1 MKKVVKYILW
11 LPFAVSISSF
21 ALYFVYAIRI
31 KFKNLTVTESMQN
44 SLKLYL
50 IIGLISLFVGLFVV
64 FIKKTILLFKMDDS
78 ENVREKNVKEKKI
91 KEQKVSNKVISISKN
106 EQEQTINKNELI
118 LKILNPV
125 FKDNKITGTLDTTN
139 QDVIVYL
146 DKEEKV
152 EVKHKEI
159 VFQLLKEIIEL
170 NTPSKIEE
178 EIKLNLPNNITDVTK
193 IYLSE
198 ATPGKGNL
206 TFEEG
211 VLDEDKKTKIEL
223 TVAVALVKEQKMD
236 LILQKL
242 TELGVSKIIPVSM
255 ERSIVKLDKERF
267 NKKKVRWESICKEA
281 SEQSKRTNIPI
292 IEDIKSIKDLTKEDA
307 DLKLVASTKE
317 KEKLLNY
324 YLQSIEDCAKI
335 IMVIG
340 SEGGISDKE
349 EDILVSNGYNRVS
362 FGNLIFRVE
371 TATIYVA
378 SIINYISS
386 RS

>member
-1 MKKVVKYILW
+1 MQRYFIKNKDMLLEESDIRHIKKVMRMNINDKIEVVYNNKLHICEITSLE
-11 LPFAVSISSF
+11 PFNI
-21 ALYFVYAIRI
+21 
-31 KFKNLTVTESMQN
+31 
-44 SLKLYL
+44 
-50 IIGLISLFVGLFVV
+50 
-64 FIKKTILLFKMDDS
+64 
-78 ENVREKNVKEKKI
+78 
-91 KEQKVSNKVISISKN
+91 KVI
-106 EQEQTINKNELI
+106 
-118 LKILNPV
+118 
-125 FKDNKITGTLDTTN
+125 
-139 QDVIVYL
+139 
-146 DKEEKV
+146 EK
-152 EVKHKEI
+152 
-159 VFQLLKEIIEL
+159 
-170 NTPSKIEE
+170 
-178 EIKLNLPNNITDVTK
+178 
-193 IYLSE
+193 
-198 ATPGKGNL
+198 
-206 TFEEG
+206 
-211 VLDEDKKTKIEL
+211 LDENKKTKIEL

-242 TELGVSKIIPVSM
+242 TELGVSRIIPVSM

-340 SEGGISDKE
+340 PEGGISDRE

>member
-1 MKKVVKYILW
+1 MQRYFIKNKDMLLEESDIRHIKKVMRMNINDKIEVVYNNKLHICEITSLE
-11 LPFAVSISSF
+11 PFNI
-21 ALYFVYAIRI
+21 
-31 KFKNLTVTESMQN
+31 
-44 SLKLYL
+44 
-50 IIGLISLFVGLFVV
+50 
-64 FIKKTILLFKMDDS
+64 
-78 ENVREKNVKEKKI
+78 
-91 KEQKVSNKVISISKN
+91 KVI
-106 EQEQTINKNELI
+106 
-118 LKILNPV
+118 
-125 FKDNKITGTLDTTN
+125 
-139 QDVIVYL
+139 
-146 DKEEKV
+146 EK
-152 EVKHKEI
+152 
-159 VFQLLKEIIEL
+159 
-170 NTPSKIEE
+170 
-178 EIKLNLPNNITDVTK
+178 
-193 IYLSE
+193 
-198 ATPGKGNL
+198 
-206 TFEEG
+206 
-211 VLDEDKKTKIEL
+211 LDEDKKTKIEL

-242 TELGVSKIIPVSM
+242 TELGVSRIIPVSI

-340 SEGGISDKE
+340 PEGGISDKE

>member
-1 MKKVVKYILW
+1 MQRYFIKNKDMLLEESDIRHIKKVMRMNINDKIEVVYNNKLHICEITSLD
-11 LPFAVSISSF
+11 PFNI
-21 ALYFVYAIRI
+21 
-31 KFKNLTVTESMQN
+31 
-44 SLKLYL
+44 
-50 IIGLISLFVGLFVV
+50 
-64 FIKKTILLFKMDDS
+64 
-78 ENVREKNVKEKKI
+78 
-91 KEQKVSNKVISISKN
+91 KVI
-106 EQEQTINKNELI
+106 
-118 LKILNPV
+118 
-125 FKDNKITGTLDTTN
+125 
-139 QDVIVYL
+139 
-146 DKEEKV
+146 EE
-152 EVKHKEI
+152 
-159 VFQLLKEIIEL
+159 
-170 NTPSKIEE
+170 
-178 EIKLNLPNNITDVTK
+178 
-193 IYLSE
+193 
-198 ATPGKGNL
+198 
-206 TFEEG
+206 
-211 VLDEDKKTKIEL
+211 LDEDKKTKIEL

-242 TELGVSKIIPVSM
+242 TELGVSRIIPVSM

-292 IEDIKSIKDLTKEDA
+292 IEDIKSIKDLTKEDS

-340 SEGGISDKE
+340 PEGGISDRE

>member
-1 MKKVVKYILW
+1 MQRYFIKNKDMLLEESDIRHIKKVMRMNINDKIEVVYNNKLHICEITSLE
-11 LPFAVSISSF
+11 PFNI
-21 ALYFVYAIRI
+21 
-31 KFKNLTVTESMQN
+31 
-44 SLKLYL
+44 
-50 IIGLISLFVGLFVV
+50 
-64 FIKKTILLFKMDDS
+64 
-78 ENVREKNVKEKKI
+78 
-91 KEQKVSNKVISISKN
+91 KVI
-106 EQEQTINKNELI
+106 
-118 LKILNPV
+118 
-125 FKDNKITGTLDTTN
+125 
-139 QDVIVYL
+139 
-146 DKEEKV
+146 EK
-152 EVKHKEI
+152 
-159 VFQLLKEIIEL
+159 
-170 NTPSKIEE
+170 
-178 EIKLNLPNNITDVTK
+178 
-193 IYLSE
+193 
-198 ATPGKGNL
+198 
-206 TFEEG
+206 
-211 VLDEDKKTKIEL
+211 LDEDKKTKIEL

-242 TELGVSKIIPVSM
+242 TELGVSRIIPVSM

-340 SEGGISDKE
+340 PEGGISDKE

-386 RS
+386 RSWQKW

>member
-1 MKKVVKYILW
+1 MQRYFIKNKDMLLEESDIRHIKKVMRMNINDKIEVIYNNKLHICEITSLE
-11 LPFAVSISSF
+11 PFNI
-21 ALYFVYAIRI
+21 
-31 KFKNLTVTESMQN
+31 
-44 SLKLYL
+44 
-50 IIGLISLFVGLFVV
+50 
-64 FIKKTILLFKMDDS
+64 
-78 ENVREKNVKEKKI
+78 
-91 KEQKVSNKVISISKN
+91 KVI
-106 EQEQTINKNELI
+106 
-118 LKILNPV
+118 
-125 FKDNKITGTLDTTN
+125 
-139 QDVIVYL
+139 
-146 DKEEKV
+146 EE
-152 EVKHKEI
+152 
-159 VFQLLKEIIEL
+159 
-170 NTPSKIEE
+170 
-178 EIKLNLPNNITDVTK
+178 
-193 IYLSE
+193 
-198 ATPGKGNL
+198 
-206 TFEEG
+206 
-211 VLDEDKKTKIEL
+211 LDEDKKTKIEL

-242 TELGVSKIIPVSM
+242 TELGVSRIIPVSM

-340 SEGGISDKE
+340 PEGGISDKE

>member
-1 MKKVVKYILW
+1 
-11 LPFAVSISSF
+11 
-21 ALYFVYAIRI
+21 
-31 KFKNLTVTESMQN
+31 MQR
-44 SLKLYL
+44 Y
-50 IIGLISLFVGLFVV
+50 
-64 FIKKTILLFKMDDS
+64 FIKNKDMLLEESDI
-78 ENVREKNVKEKKI
+78 RHIKKI
-91 KEQKVSNKVISISKN
+91 MRMNINDKIEVVYNNKLHICEITSLEPFNIKVI
-106 EQEQTINKNELI
+106 
-118 LKILNPV
+118 
-125 FKDNKITGTLDTTN
+125 
-139 QDVIVYL
+139 
-146 DKEEKV
+146 EK
-152 EVKHKEI
+152 
-159 VFQLLKEIIEL
+159 
-170 NTPSKIEE
+170 
-178 EIKLNLPNNITDVTK
+178 
-193 IYLSE
+193 
-198 ATPGKGNL
+198 
-206 TFEEG
+206 
-211 VLDEDKKTKIEL
+211 LDEDKKTKIEL

-242 TELGVSKIIPVSM
+242 TELGVSRIIPVSM

-340 SEGGISDKE
+340 PEGGISDKE

>member
-1 MKKVVKYILW
+1 MQRYFIKNKDMLLEESDIRHIKKVMRMNINDKIEV
-11 LPFAVSISSF
+11 
-21 ALYFVYAIRI
+21 VYNNKLHICEI
-31 KFKNLTVTESMQN
+31 N
-44 SLKLYL
+44 SLEPFN
-50 IIGLISLFVGLFVV
+50 I
-64 FIKKTILLFKMDDS
+64 
-78 ENVREKNVKEKKI
+78 
-91 KEQKVSNKVISISKN
+91 KVI
-106 EQEQTINKNELI
+106 
-118 LKILNPV
+118 
-125 FKDNKITGTLDTTN
+125 
-139 QDVIVYL
+139 
-146 DKEEKV
+146 EK
-152 EVKHKEI
+152 
-159 VFQLLKEIIEL
+159 
-170 NTPSKIEE
+170 
-178 EIKLNLPNNITDVTK
+178 
-193 IYLSE
+193 
-198 ATPGKGNL
+198 
-206 TFEEG
+206 
-211 VLDEDKKTKIEL
+211 LDEDKKTKIEL

-242 TELGVSKIIPVSM
+242 TELGVSRIIPVSM

-340 SEGGISDKE
+340 PEGGISDKE

>member
-1 MKKVVKYILW
+1 MQRYFIKNKDMLLEESDIRHIKKVMRMNINDKIEVVYNNKLHICEITSLE
-11 LPFAVSISSF
+11 PFNI
-21 ALYFVYAIRI
+21 
-31 KFKNLTVTESMQN
+31 
-44 SLKLYL
+44 
-50 IIGLISLFVGLFVV
+50 
-64 FIKKTILLFKMDDS
+64 
-78 ENVREKNVKEKKI
+78 
-91 KEQKVSNKVISISKN
+91 KVI
-106 EQEQTINKNELI
+106 
-118 LKILNPV
+118 
-125 FKDNKITGTLDTTN
+125 
-139 QDVIVYL
+139 
-146 DKEEKV
+146 EE
-152 EVKHKEI
+152 
-159 VFQLLKEIIEL
+159 
-170 NTPSKIEE
+170 
-178 EIKLNLPNNITDVTK
+178 
-193 IYLSE
+193 
-198 ATPGKGNL
+198 
-206 TFEEG
+206 
-211 VLDEDKKTKIEL
+211 LDEDKKTKIEL

-242 TELGVSKIIPVSM
+242 TELGVSRIIPVSM

-292 IEDIKSIKDLTKEDA
+292 IEDIKNIKDLTKEDA

-340 SEGGISDKE
+340 PEGGISDKE

>member
-1 MKKVVKYILW
+1 MQRYFIKNKDMLLEESDIRHIKKVMRMNINDKIEVVYNNKLHICEITSLE
-11 LPFAVSISSF
+11 PFNI
-21 ALYFVYAIRI
+21 
-31 KFKNLTVTESMQN
+31 
-44 SLKLYL
+44 
-50 IIGLISLFVGLFVV
+50 
-64 FIKKTILLFKMDDS
+64 
-78 ENVREKNVKEKKI
+78 
-91 KEQKVSNKVISISKN
+91 KVI
-106 EQEQTINKNELI
+106 
-118 LKILNPV
+118 
-125 FKDNKITGTLDTTN
+125 
-139 QDVIVYL
+139 
-146 DKEEKV
+146 EE
-152 EVKHKEI
+152 
-159 VFQLLKEIIEL
+159 
-170 NTPSKIEE
+170 
-178 EIKLNLPNNITDVTK
+178 
-193 IYLSE
+193 
-198 ATPGKGNL
+198 
-206 TFEEG
+206 
-211 VLDEDKKTKIEL
+211 LDEDKKTKIEL
-223 TVAVALVKEQKMD
+223 TVAVALVKKQKMD

-242 TELGVSKIIPVSM
+242 TELGVSRIIPVSM

-340 SEGGISDKE
+340 PEGGISDKE
-349 EDILVSNGYNRVS
+349 EDILVSNGYNRIS

>member
-1 MKKVVKYILW
+1 MQRYFVKKKENNTFLLEESDVRHIKKVMRMNINDKIEVVYNNKLHICEITSLE
-11 LPFAVSISSF
+11 PFNI
-21 ALYFVYAIRI
+21 
-31 KFKNLTVTESMQN
+31 
-44 SLKLYL
+44 
-50 IIGLISLFVGLFVV
+50 
-64 FIKKTILLFKMDDS
+64 
-78 ENVREKNVKEKKI
+78 
-91 KEQKVSNKVISISKN
+91 KVI
-106 EQEQTINKNELI
+106 
-118 LKILNPV
+118 
-125 FKDNKITGTLDTTN
+125 
-139 QDVIVYL
+139 
-146 DKEEKV
+146 EK
-152 EVKHKEI
+152 
-159 VFQLLKEIIEL
+159 
-170 NTPSKIEE
+170 
-178 EIKLNLPNNITDVTK
+178 
-193 IYLSE
+193 
-198 ATPGKGNL
+198 
-206 TFEEG
+206 
-211 VLDEDKKTKIEL
+211 LDEDKKTKIEL

-242 TELGVSKIIPVSM
+242 TELGVSRIIPVSM

-340 SEGGISDKE
+340 PEGGISDKE

>member
-1 MKKVVKYILW
+1 MQR
-11 LPFAVSISSF
+11 
-21 ALYFVYAIRI
+21 YFVKR
-31 KFKNLTVTESMQN
+31 KEQNNLILEESD
-44 SLKLYL
+44 
-50 IIGLISLFVGLFVV
+50 IHHI
-64 FIKKTILLFKMDDS
+64 
-78 ENVREKNVKEKKI
+78 KNVMRMNINDKI
-91 KEQKVSNKVISISKN
+91 EVVYDKVLYICNIDNLDPLTLSVEDTISKEN
-106 EQEQTINKNELI
+106 
-118 LKILNPV
+118 
-125 FKDNKITGTLDTTN
+125 
-139 QDVIVYL
+139 
-146 DKEEKV
+146 
-152 EVKHKEI
+152 
-159 VFQLLKEIIEL
+159 
-170 NTPSKIEE
+170 
-178 EIKLNLPNNITDVTK
+178 KLN
-193 IYLSE
+193 
-198 ATPGKGNL
+198 
-206 TFEEG
+206 
-211 VLDEDKKTKIEL
+211 IEL
-223 TVAVALVKEQKMD
+223 TIAIGLVKEQKID

-242 TELGVSKIIPVSM
+242 TELGVSRIIPVDM

-340 SEGGISDKE
+340 PEGGISDKE
-349 EDILVSNGYNRVS
+349 EDILVSNGFNRVS

>member
-1 MKKVVKYILW
+1 MQRYFIKNKDMLLEESDIRHIKKVMRMNINDKIEVVYNNKLHICEITSLD
-11 LPFAVSISSF
+11 PFNI
-21 ALYFVYAIRI
+21 
-31 KFKNLTVTESMQN
+31 
-44 SLKLYL
+44 
-50 IIGLISLFVGLFVV
+50 
-64 FIKKTILLFKMDDS
+64 
-78 ENVREKNVKEKKI
+78 
-91 KEQKVSNKVISISKN
+91 KVI
-106 EQEQTINKNELI
+106 
-118 LKILNPV
+118 
-125 FKDNKITGTLDTTN
+125 
-139 QDVIVYL
+139 
-146 DKEEKV
+146 EE
-152 EVKHKEI
+152 
-159 VFQLLKEIIEL
+159 
-170 NTPSKIEE
+170 
-178 EIKLNLPNNITDVTK
+178 
-193 IYLSE
+193 
-198 ATPGKGNL
+198 
-206 TFEEG
+206 
-211 VLDEDKKTKIEL
+211 LDEDKKTKIEL

-242 TELGVSKIIPVSM
+242 TELGVSRIIPVSM

-340 SEGGISDKE
+340 PEGGISDKE

-362 FGNLIFRVE
+362 FGNVIFRVE

>member
-1 MKKVVKYILW
+1 MLLEESDIRHIKKVMRMNINDKIEVVYNNKLHICEITSLE
-11 LPFAVSISSF
+11 PFNI
-21 ALYFVYAIRI
+21 
-31 KFKNLTVTESMQN
+31 
-44 SLKLYL
+44 
-50 IIGLISLFVGLFVV
+50 
-64 FIKKTILLFKMDDS
+64 
-78 ENVREKNVKEKKI
+78 
-91 KEQKVSNKVISISKN
+91 KVI
-106 EQEQTINKNELI
+106 
-118 LKILNPV
+118 
-125 FKDNKITGTLDTTN
+125 
-139 QDVIVYL
+139 
-146 DKEEKV
+146 EK
-152 EVKHKEI
+152 
-159 VFQLLKEIIEL
+159 
-170 NTPSKIEE
+170 
-178 EIKLNLPNNITDVTK
+178 
-193 IYLSE
+193 
-198 ATPGKGNL
+198 
-206 TFEEG
+206 
-211 VLDEDKKTKIEL
+211 LDEDKKTKIEL

-242 TELGVSKIIPVSM
+242 TELGVSRIIPVSM

-292 IEDIKSIKDLTKEDA
+292 IEDVKSIKDLTKEDA

-340 SEGGISDKE
+340 PEGGISDKE

>member
-1 MKKVVKYILW
+1 MQRYFIKNKDMLLEESDIRHIKKVMRMNINDKIEVVYNNKLHICEITSLE
-11 LPFAVSISSF
+11 PFNI
-21 ALYFVYAIRI
+21 
-31 KFKNLTVTESMQN
+31 
-44 SLKLYL
+44 
-50 IIGLISLFVGLFVV
+50 
-64 FIKKTILLFKMDDS
+64 
-78 ENVREKNVKEKKI
+78 
-91 KEQKVSNKVISISKN
+91 KVI
-106 EQEQTINKNELI
+106 
-118 LKILNPV
+118 
-125 FKDNKITGTLDTTN
+125 
-139 QDVIVYL
+139 
-146 DKEEKV
+146 EK
-152 EVKHKEI
+152 
-159 VFQLLKEIIEL
+159 
-170 NTPSKIEE
+170 
-178 EIKLNLPNNITDVTK
+178 
-193 IYLSE
+193 
-198 ATPGKGNL
+198 
-206 TFEEG
+206 
-211 VLDEDKKTKIEL
+211 LDEDKKTKIEL

-242 TELGVSKIIPVSM
+242 TELGVSRIIPVSM

-281 SEQSKRTNIPI
+281 SEQSKRTNIPT

-340 SEGGISDKE
+340 PEGGISDKE

>member
-1 MKKVVKYILW
+1 MQRYFIKNKDMLLEESDIRHIKKVMRMNINDKIEVVYNNKLHICEITSLE
-11 LPFAVSISSF
+11 PFNI
-21 ALYFVYAIRI
+21 
-31 KFKNLTVTESMQN
+31 
-44 SLKLYL
+44 
-50 IIGLISLFVGLFVV
+50 
-64 FIKKTILLFKMDDS
+64 
-78 ENVREKNVKEKKI
+78 
-91 KEQKVSNKVISISKN
+91 KVI
-106 EQEQTINKNELI
+106 
-118 LKILNPV
+118 
-125 FKDNKITGTLDTTN
+125 
-139 QDVIVYL
+139 
-146 DKEEKV
+146 EE
-152 EVKHKEI
+152 
-159 VFQLLKEIIEL
+159 
-170 NTPSKIEE
+170 
-178 EIKLNLPNNITDVTK
+178 
-193 IYLSE
+193 
-198 ATPGKGNL
+198 
-206 TFEEG
+206 
-211 VLDEDKKTKIEL
+211 LDEDKKTKIEL
-223 TVAVALVKEQKMD
+223 TVVVALVKEQKMD

-242 TELGVSKIIPVSM
+242 TELGVSRIIPVSM

-340 SEGGISDKE
+340 PEGGISDKE

>member
-1 MKKVVKYILW
+1 MQRYFIKNKDMLLEESDIRHIKKVMRMNINDKIEVVYNNKLHICEITSLE
-11 LPFAVSISSF
+11 PFNI
-21 ALYFVYAIRI
+21 
-31 KFKNLTVTESMQN
+31 
-44 SLKLYL
+44 
-50 IIGLISLFVGLFVV
+50 
-64 FIKKTILLFKMDDS
+64 
-78 ENVREKNVKEKKI
+78 
-91 KEQKVSNKVISISKN
+91 KVI
-106 EQEQTINKNELI
+106 
-118 LKILNPV
+118 
-125 FKDNKITGTLDTTN
+125 
-139 QDVIVYL
+139 
-146 DKEEKV
+146 EE
-152 EVKHKEI
+152 
-159 VFQLLKEIIEL
+159 
-170 NTPSKIEE
+170 
-178 EIKLNLPNNITDVTK
+178 
-193 IYLSE
+193 
-198 ATPGKGNL
+198 
-206 TFEEG
+206 
-211 VLDEDKKTKIEL
+211 LDENKKTKIEL

-340 SEGGISDKE
+340 PEGGISDRE

>member
-1 MKKVVKYILW
+1 MQRYFIKNKDMLLEESDIRHIKKVMRMNINDKIEVVYNNKLHICEITSLE
-11 LPFAVSISSF
+11 PFNI
-21 ALYFVYAIRI
+21 
-31 KFKNLTVTESMQN
+31 
-44 SLKLYL
+44 
-50 IIGLISLFVGLFVV
+50 
-64 FIKKTILLFKMDDS
+64 
-78 ENVREKNVKEKKI
+78 
-91 KEQKVSNKVISISKN
+91 KVI
-106 EQEQTINKNELI
+106 
-118 LKILNPV
+118 
-125 FKDNKITGTLDTTN
+125 
-139 QDVIVYL
+139 
-146 DKEEKV
+146 EK
-152 EVKHKEI
+152 
-159 VFQLLKEIIEL
+159 
-170 NTPSKIEE
+170 
-178 EIKLNLPNNITDVTK
+178 
-193 IYLSE
+193 
-198 ATPGKGNL
+198 
-206 TFEEG
+206 
-211 VLDEDKKTKIEL
+211 LDEDKKTKIEL

-242 TELGVSKIIPVSM
+242 TELGVSRIIPVSM

-340 SEGGISDKE
+340 PEGGISDKG

>member
-1 MKKVVKYILW
+1 MQRYFIKNKDMLLEESDIRHIKKVMRMNINDKIEVVYNNKLHICEITSLE
-11 LPFAVSISSF
+11 PFNI
-21 ALYFVYAIRI
+21 
-31 KFKNLTVTESMQN
+31 
-44 SLKLYL
+44 
-50 IIGLISLFVGLFVV
+50 
-64 FIKKTILLFKMDDS
+64 
-78 ENVREKNVKEKKI
+78 
-91 KEQKVSNKVISISKN
+91 KVI
-106 EQEQTINKNELI
+106 
-118 LKILNPV
+118 
-125 FKDNKITGTLDTTN
+125 
-139 QDVIVYL
+139 
-146 DKEEKV
+146 EK
-152 EVKHKEI
+152 
-159 VFQLLKEIIEL
+159 L
-170 NTPSKIEE
+170 
-178 EIKLNLPNNITDVTK
+178 
-193 IYLSE
+193 
-198 ATPGKGNL
+198 G
-206 TFEEG
+206 
-211 VLDEDKKTKIEL
+211 EDKKTKIEL

-242 TELGVSKIIPVSM
+242 TELGVSRIIPVSM

-340 SEGGISDKE
+340 PEGGISDKE

>member
-1 MKKVVKYILW
+1 MQRYFIKNKDLLLEESDIRHIKKVMRMNINDKIEV
-11 LPFAVSISSF
+11 
-21 ALYFVYAIRI
+21 VYYNKLHICEI
-31 KFKNLTVTESMQN
+31 T
-44 SLKLYL
+44 SLDTFN
-50 IIGLISLFVGLFVV
+50 I
-64 FIKKTILLFKMDDS
+64 
-78 ENVREKNVKEKKI
+78 
-91 KEQKVSNKVISISKN
+91 KVI
-106 EQEQTINKNELI
+106 
-118 LKILNPV
+118 
-125 FKDNKITGTLDTTN
+125 
-139 QDVIVYL
+139 
-146 DKEEKV
+146 EE
-152 EVKHKEI
+152 
-159 VFQLLKEIIEL
+159 
-170 NTPSKIEE
+170 
-178 EIKLNLPNNITDVTK
+178 
-193 IYLSE
+193 
-198 ATPGKGNL
+198 
-206 TFEEG
+206 
-211 VLDEDKKTKIEL
+211 LDEDKKTKIDL
-223 TVAVALVKEQKMD
+223 TVAVALVKEQKID

-242 TELGVSKIIPVSM
+242 TELGVSRIIPVSM

-267 NKKKVRWESICKEA
+267 NKKKVRWESISKEA

-340 SEGGISDKE
+340 PEGGISDKE

>member
-1 MKKVVKYILW
+1 MQRYFIKNKDMLLEESDIRHIKKVMRMNINDKIEVVYNNKLHICEITSLE
-11 LPFAVSISSF
+11 PFNI
-21 ALYFVYAIRI
+21 
-31 KFKNLTVTESMQN
+31 
-44 SLKLYL
+44 
-50 IIGLISLFVGLFVV
+50 
-64 FIKKTILLFKMDDS
+64 
-78 ENVREKNVKEKKI
+78 
-91 KEQKVSNKVISISKN
+91 KVI
-106 EQEQTINKNELI
+106 
-118 LKILNPV
+118 
-125 FKDNKITGTLDTTN
+125 
-139 QDVIVYL
+139 
-146 DKEEKV
+146 EK
-152 EVKHKEI
+152 
-159 VFQLLKEIIEL
+159 
-170 NTPSKIEE
+170 
-178 EIKLNLPNNITDVTK
+178 
-193 IYLSE
+193 
-198 ATPGKGNL
+198 
-206 TFEEG
+206 
-211 VLDEDKKTKIEL
+211 LDEDKKTKIEL
-223 TVAVALVKEQKMD
+223 TVAVTLVKEQKMD

-242 TELGVSKIIPVSM
+242 TELGVSRIIPVSM
-255 ERSIVKLDKERF
+255 ERSIVKLNKERF

-340 SEGGISDKE
+340 PEGGISDKE

>member
-1 MKKVVKYILW
+1 MQRYFIKNKDMLLEETDIRHIKKVMRMNINDKIEVVYNNKLHICEITSLE
-11 LPFAVSISSF
+11 PFN
-21 ALYFVYAIRI
+21 I
-31 KFKNLTVTESMQN
+31 KVIEELDEN
-44 SLKLYL
+44 
-50 IIGLISLFVGLFVV
+50 
-64 FIKKTILLFKMDDS
+64 KKT
-78 ENVREKNVKEKKI
+78 R
-91 KEQKVSNKVISISKN
+91 
-106 EQEQTINKNELI
+106 
-118 LKILNPV
+118 
-125 FKDNKITGTLDTTN
+125 
-139 QDVIVYL
+139 
-146 DKEEKV
+146 
-152 EVKHKEI
+152 
-159 VFQLLKEIIEL
+159 
-170 NTPSKIEE
+170 
-178 EIKLNLPNNITDVTK
+178 
-193 IYLSE
+193 
-198 ATPGKGNL
+198 
-206 TFEEG
+206 
-211 VLDEDKKTKIEL
+211 IEL

-242 TELGVSKIIPVSM
+242 TELGVSRIIPVSM

-281 SEQSKRTNIPI
+281 SEQSKRTSIPI
-292 IEDIKSIKDLTKEDA
+292 IEDIKSINDLTKEDA

-340 SEGGISDKE
+340 PEGGISDKE

>member
-1 MKKVVKYILW
+1 MQRYFIKNKDMLLEGTDIRHIKKVMRMNINDKIEVVYNNKLHICEITSLE
-11 LPFAVSISSF
+11 PFNI
-21 ALYFVYAIRI
+21 
-31 KFKNLTVTESMQN
+31 
-44 SLKLYL
+44 
-50 IIGLISLFVGLFVV
+50 
-64 FIKKTILLFKMDDS
+64 
-78 ENVREKNVKEKKI
+78 
-91 KEQKVSNKVISISKN
+91 KVI
-106 EQEQTINKNELI
+106 
-118 LKILNPV
+118 
-125 FKDNKITGTLDTTN
+125 
-139 QDVIVYL
+139 
-146 DKEEKV
+146 EE
-152 EVKHKEI
+152 
-159 VFQLLKEIIEL
+159 
-170 NTPSKIEE
+170 
-178 EIKLNLPNNITDVTK
+178 
-193 IYLSE
+193 
-198 ATPGKGNL
+198 
-206 TFEEG
+206 
-211 VLDEDKKTKIEL
+211 LDEDKKTKIEL

-242 TELGVSKIIPVSM
+242 TELGVSRIIPVSM

-340 SEGGISDKE
+340 PEGGISDKE

>member
-1 MKKVVKYILW
+1 MQRYFIKNKDMLLEESDIRHIKKVMRMNINDKIEVIYNNKLHICEITSLE
-11 LPFAVSISSF
+11 PFNI
-21 ALYFVYAIRI
+21 
-31 KFKNLTVTESMQN
+31 
-44 SLKLYL
+44 
-50 IIGLISLFVGLFVV
+50 
-64 FIKKTILLFKMDDS
+64 
-78 ENVREKNVKEKKI
+78 
-91 KEQKVSNKVISISKN
+91 KVI
-106 EQEQTINKNELI
+106 
-118 LKILNPV
+118 
-125 FKDNKITGTLDTTN
+125 
-139 QDVIVYL
+139 
-146 DKEEKV
+146 EK
-152 EVKHKEI
+152 
-159 VFQLLKEIIEL
+159 
-170 NTPSKIEE
+170 
-178 EIKLNLPNNITDVTK
+178 
-193 IYLSE
+193 
-198 ATPGKGNL
+198 
-206 TFEEG
+206 
-211 VLDEDKKTKIEL
+211 LDEDKKTKIEL

-340 SEGGISDKE
+340 PEGGISDKE

>member
-1 MKKVVKYILW
+1 MQRYFIKNKDMLLEESDIRHIKKVMRMNINDKIEVVYNNKLHICEITSLE
-11 LPFAVSISSF
+11 PFNI
-21 ALYFVYAIRI
+21 
-31 KFKNLTVTESMQN
+31 
-44 SLKLYL
+44 
-50 IIGLISLFVGLFVV
+50 
-64 FIKKTILLFKMDDS
+64 
-78 ENVREKNVKEKKI
+78 
-91 KEQKVSNKVISISKN
+91 KVI
-106 EQEQTINKNELI
+106 
-118 LKILNPV
+118 
-125 FKDNKITGTLDTTN
+125 
-139 QDVIVYL
+139 
-146 DKEEKV
+146 EK
-152 EVKHKEI
+152 
-159 VFQLLKEIIEL
+159 
-170 NTPSKIEE
+170 
-178 EIKLNLPNNITDVTK
+178 
-193 IYLSE
+193 
-198 ATPGKGNL
+198 
-206 TFEEG
+206 
-211 VLDEDKKTKIEL
+211 LDEDKKTKIEL

-242 TELGVSKIIPVSM
+242 TELGVSRIIPVSM
-255 ERSIVKLDKERF
+255 ECSIVKLDKERF

-340 SEGGISDKE
+340 PEGGISDKE

>member
-1 MKKVVKYILW
+1 MQRYFIKNKDMLLEETDIRHIKKVMRMNINDKIEVVYNNKLHICEITSLE
-11 LPFAVSISSF
+11 PFNI
-21 ALYFVYAIRI
+21 
-31 KFKNLTVTESMQN
+31 
-44 SLKLYL
+44 
-50 IIGLISLFVGLFVV
+50 
-64 FIKKTILLFKMDDS
+64 
-78 ENVREKNVKEKKI
+78 
-91 KEQKVSNKVISISKN
+91 KVI
-106 EQEQTINKNELI
+106 
-118 LKILNPV
+118 
-125 FKDNKITGTLDTTN
+125 
-139 QDVIVYL
+139 
-146 DKEEKV
+146 EK
-152 EVKHKEI
+152 
-159 VFQLLKEIIEL
+159 
-170 NTPSKIEE
+170 
-178 EIKLNLPNNITDVTK
+178 
-193 IYLSE
+193 
-198 ATPGKGNL
+198 
-206 TFEEG
+206 
-211 VLDEDKKTKIEL
+211 LDEDKKTKIEL

-340 SEGGISDKE
+340 PEGGISDKE

>member
-1 MKKVVKYILW
+1 MQRYFIKNKDMLLEESDIKHIKKVMRMNINDKIEVVYNNKLHICEITSLE
-11 LPFAVSISSF
+11 PFNI
-21 ALYFVYAIRI
+21 
-31 KFKNLTVTESMQN
+31 
-44 SLKLYL
+44 
-50 IIGLISLFVGLFVV
+50 
-64 FIKKTILLFKMDDS
+64 
-78 ENVREKNVKEKKI
+78 
-91 KEQKVSNKVISISKN
+91 KVI
-106 EQEQTINKNELI
+106 
-118 LKILNPV
+118 
-125 FKDNKITGTLDTTN
+125 
-139 QDVIVYL
+139 
-146 DKEEKV
+146 EK
-152 EVKHKEI
+152 
-159 VFQLLKEIIEL
+159 
-170 NTPSKIEE
+170 
-178 EIKLNLPNNITDVTK
+178 
-193 IYLSE
+193 
-198 ATPGKGNL
+198 
-206 TFEEG
+206 
-211 VLDEDKKTKIEL
+211 LDEDKKTKIEL

-242 TELGVSKIIPVSM
+242 TELGVSRIIPVSM

-340 SEGGISDKE
+340 PEGGISDKE
-349 EDILVSNGYNRVS
+349 EDILVSNCYNRVS